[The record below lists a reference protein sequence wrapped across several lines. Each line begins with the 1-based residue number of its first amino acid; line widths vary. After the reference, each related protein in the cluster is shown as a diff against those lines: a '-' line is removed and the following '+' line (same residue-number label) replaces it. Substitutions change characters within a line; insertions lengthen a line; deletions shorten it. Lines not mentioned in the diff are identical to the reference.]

1 MNENICTWI
10 TYADWKKEI
19 RFCVDPV
26 EDSTWV
32 AIISFPRLSD
42 AEVEEVKKV
51 TYDKVQE
58 LLAKLF

>member
-19 RFCVDPV
+19 RFCIDPV
-26 EDSTWV
+26 ED

-42 AEVEEVKKV
+42 SQVEEVKKV